1 MDILISPRVE
11 IELYFQF
18 CSLEGL
24 SKDWENLKFKD
35 RSCFVPGPVIAMEKR
50 LEVLYSSY

>member
-35 RSCFVPGPVIAMEKR
+35 RSCFVPGPVIAVEKR